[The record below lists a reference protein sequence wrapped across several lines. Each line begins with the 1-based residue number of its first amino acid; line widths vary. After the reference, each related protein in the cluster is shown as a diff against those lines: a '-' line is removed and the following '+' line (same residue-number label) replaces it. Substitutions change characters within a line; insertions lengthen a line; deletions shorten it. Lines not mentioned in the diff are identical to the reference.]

1 MNFNVGLFTNFSK
14 ILQIEIMVFD
24 LIFIFI
30 TNILNVFSCKKV
42 VVLVEILS
50 TYVCQK
56 FVEKNWVFKKTVK
69 F

>member
-56 FVEKNWVFKKTVK
+56 FVEKN
-69 F
+69 